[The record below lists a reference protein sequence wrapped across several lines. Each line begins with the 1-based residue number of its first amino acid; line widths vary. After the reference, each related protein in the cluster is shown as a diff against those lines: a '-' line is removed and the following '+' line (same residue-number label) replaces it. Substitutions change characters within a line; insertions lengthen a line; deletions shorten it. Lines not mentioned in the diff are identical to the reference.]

1 MKSNLDAYNLTS
13 KMLKKVQ
20 KFCGRVYQNILS
32 GSLYEEYLNGLKE
45 AIRIDLDQALFKNK
59 TFQEKYLDYIKKKI
73 DYVHV

>member
-1 MKSNLDAYNLTS
+1 VKSNLDAYNLTS